1 MVTRVL
7 IANRG
12 EVAIR
17 IARACAELGLEAVAV
32 YAEDDRAALHVV
44 KADRAVA
51 LPGRGVSAYLD
62 AAALVAAA
70 REAGCDAVHPGY
82 GFLSENAA
90 FARACIDA
98 GLTFVGPAPQA
109 LELFGDKVR
118 ALALAASCDVPI
130 AAGSAGA
137 VTLDDGRDFLDR
149 LGPGGAV
156 MIKAV
161 AGGGGRGMRVV
172 RDAAQLDEAW
182 RRCASE
188 ARAAF
193 GLGDLYVEELIGRA
207 RHIEI
212 QVAGDGSGA
221 VVHLHDRECSTQRR
235 HQKLIEMAPS
245 PWLEDGLRSRLTAAA
260 VRLVAQAAYRGV
272 GTVEFLVEID
282 EAGAATG
289 RFVFIE
295 MNPRLQVEHTVTEEV
310 TGVDLVA
317 LQLRLAAGCSLAE
330 LGLTQAPPLR
340 GSAVQLR
347 INMDGG
353 GTLQAFEPPSGAG
366 IRVETLGYRG
376 HAVNTGYDPLLAKLV
391 VHVPSPRIADLLAR
405 AYRALCEFHVAG
417 VETNIGLLQNL
428 LRHPDFATG
437 RVDTGFV
444 ERQAA
449 ALAVASNHPALYRPA
464 EAPAPAEVDDEEPA
478 LPDGALAL
486 RAPMQ
491 GRLIAI
497 ERAEG
502 DIVRAGE
509 TIAVVEAMKMEH
521 AIAAPADGLLGPILR
536 QTGDSMRGGT
546 VLAHLFP
553 AAGIAGTTTPGPAVD
568 DADPHPMEA
577 VERRRA
583 ALQDDARPEA
593 VARQRRR
600 NALTARERIAL
611 LCDTGSFREFGG
623 LVRVEG
629 LDREAPADGLIAG
642 TALIGGRPAA
652 VVAQDFSVFGGSAGH
667 LGSTKFD
674 RAVALALAHGMP
686 LAMLLDGGGHRI
698 QDGQNSRSYAHGAPV
713 FHDLARLSGWVP
725 VACAMLGAGFAANTN
740 YAGLADF
747 VVMVRGKSTMG
758 LAGPALVK
766 AGTGEVIDTQSLGGA
781 EAQVDRHG
789 LADMGV
795 ASEEDAIAAVRRFL
809 SYLPVNARAAPA
821 LAPVPPQDD
830 AGRAE
835 ALLGL
840 VPANTRRSY
849 DVISVISHIADDASL
864 FEVKPTFAPNIVT
877 ALARLDGRPVGFVA
891 NQAAALGGM
900 LDSPACEKAARFV
913 AQCDAFGLPL
923 IYLID
928 VPGFSIGSAA
938 ERTALGRRSA
948 KLLFELGHATVPR
961 VSVVLRKGY
970 GLGYV
975 AMAGGR
981 SFDADASFAWPTAE
995 ICAMSVEGS
1004 VDVAYR
1010 QDYERAADPAARRQ
1024 ALISGIRDRIGPLQA
1039 AEGFGIDDVIDPRT
1053 TRARLIEVLARAP
1066 ARRQD
1071 RQPPKFRAVPPI

>member
-32 YAEDDRAALHVV
+32 HADDDRAALHVV

-51 LPGRGVSAYLD
+51 LPGRGVAAYLD
-62 AAALVAAA
+62 AGALVAAA
-70 REAGCDAVHPGY
+70 RAAGCDAVHPGY

-90 FARACIDA
+90 FARACIAA
-98 GLTFVGPAPQA
+98 GLTFVGPAPEA

-137 VTLDDGRDFLDR
+137 VTLDEARTFLDR
-149 LGPGGAV
+149 LGPGKAV

-161 AGGGGRGMRVV
+161 AGGGGRGMRIV

-212 QVAGDGSGA
+212 QVAGDGRA

-245 PWLEDGLRSRLTAAA
+245 PWLDDGLRSRLTAAA
-260 VRLVAQAAYRGV
+260 LRLVAQAAYRGV

-317 LQLRLAAGCSLAE
+317 LQLRLAAGRSLAD
-330 LGLTQAPPLR
+330 LGLTEPPPLR

-391 VHVPSPRIADLLAR
+391 VHVPSPRIEDLLAR
-405 AYRALCEFHVAG
+405 AYRALCEFHIAG

-428 LRHPDFATG
+428 VRHPDFAAG

-444 ERQAA
+444 ERHAA
-449 ALAVASNHPALYRPA
+449 ALAVAGSHPALYRTA
-464 EAPAPAEVDDEEPA
+464 EAAGPAEVDDEEPVQ
-478 LPDGALAL
+478 PDGALAL

-491 GRLIAI
+491 GRLIAV
-497 ERAEG
+497 ERNEG
-502 DIVRAGE
+502 DAVRAGE

-521 AIAAPADGLLGPILR
+521 AVAAPADGVLGPILR
-536 QTGDSMRGGT
+536 RTGDSVRGGT
-546 VLAHLFP
+546 VVAHLFP
-553 AAGIAGTTTPGPAVD
+553 AADVAASTVSGPAVD
-568 DADPHPMEA
+568 DAGPHPMDA
-577 VERRRA
+577 VEQRRA
-583 ALQDDARPEA
+583 ALLDDARPEA

-611 LCDTGSFREFGG
+611 LCDPGSFREFGG

-698 QDGQNSRSYAHGAPV
+698 QDGQNSRSYAYGAPV

-766 AGTGEVIDTQSLGGA
+766 AGTGEVIDTQALGGA

-809 SYLPVNARAAPA
+809 SYLPVNARAATA
-821 LAPVPPQDD
+821 VAPVPAQDD

-835 ALLGL
+835 ALPGL
-840 VPANTRRSY
+840 VPPNTRRSY
-849 DVISVISHIADDASL
+849 DVTRVIAHIADEGSV

-1010 QDYERAADPAARRQ
+1010 QDYERAVDPDARRQ
-1024 ALISGIRDRIGPLQA
+1024 ALISRIRDRIGPLQA

-1053 TRARLIEVLARAP
+1053 TRARLIEVLERAP
-1066 ARRQD
+1066 ARRLD